1 MSVARPARSAL
12 CTRRIAPANAAPTVA
27 VAVAIATTTTTT
39 TTSRRTFHSSA
50 AVRAKKRP
58 ARFQNV
64 KAEEL
69 GLMKPAK
76 MAQFQKVYMPPYT
89 EEQLER
95 LRSKY
100 TPAQVEA
107 IQAGEAAIDTKDMLI
122 QGRIRDDPYRP
133 TYVEDYTTL
142 DPRYDVLPEAAEGER
157 AAQPREHKWLDE
169 QDWMDQFS
177 KRLSELA
184 DRKTDTQLTRA
195 MARALRRV
203 KDAQGADMIDL
214 TEEELVELEK
224 NPDMLQKYLVAD
236 DADADAAAAAES
248 SADGANKKKSEAQ
261 LTEAQVQK
269 LDEAIEAEWK
279 LELQKLVEESGADAG
294 PSSIEMI
301 EDGPAGLTRAETAE
315 APELGPVPGVAGR
328 YNRGADPEDAGQDE
342 LGEYREIKRVTGLR
356 LAEIK
361 SLYCKILVLRYVS
374 NQTRLG
380 KIRSASIVA
389 IAGNGAGRLGLG
401 VAKSTDNA
409 TAVVTAQMLAIR
421 NMKAVRRYENRTIY
435 GNATAK
441 VGATVVELYNR
452 PPGFG
457 LRVPHRLFEMCRA
470 VGLHD
475 LAARMPRAKNPMN
488 SVFAT
493 YQALMNQADPEEIA
507 RGRGKKLADARKVY
521 YGGSVH

>member
-1 MSVARPARSAL
+1 MSVVRPARSAL
-12 CTRRIAPANAAPTVA
+12 SRCVVAPASAASSSVA
-27 VAVAIATTTTTT
+27 ATPC
-39 TTSRRTFHSSA
+39 RQLHSSA
-50 AVRAKKRP
+50 ARAKRQP
-58 ARFQNV
+58 RFRNV
-64 KAEEL
+64 KAEQM
-69 GLMKPAK
+69 GLTEPAA
-76 MAQFQKVYMPPYT
+76 MARYKKEYMPEYS

-95 LRSKY
+95 LRGRY
-100 TPAQVEA
+100 TREQVEA
-107 IQAGEAAIDTKDMLI
+107 IRAGEAAVDADDMLI

-133 TYVEDYTTL
+133 TYVEDYTKL
-142 DPRYDVLPEAAEGER
+142 DPRFDLLPADDGDGK
-157 AAQPREHKWLDE
+157 PREHKWLGE

-177 KRLSELA
+177 ARLSDLA
-184 DRKTDTQLTRA
+184 DRKTDAQLTRA

-203 KDAQGADMIDL
+203 KDAQGVDMIDL
-214 TEEELVELEK
+214 TEEELAELET
-224 NPDMLQKYLVAD
+224 NPEALQKYLVEDGAAD
-236 DADADAAAAAES
+236 DAAAASNKGGEGEGEGEDP
-248 SADGANKKKSEAQ
+248 SAL

-279 LELQKLVEESGADAG
+279 RELEALVADDRTAAAEVS
-294 PSSIEMI
+294 PTSIEMI
-301 EDGPAGLTRAETAE
+301 EGGPAGLERAETAS
-315 APELGPVPGVAGR
+315 APELGKIPGVAGR
-328 YNRGADPEDAGQDE
+328 YNRAADPEDAGQDE
-342 LGEYREIKRVTGLR
+342 LGEYREIKRVTGLA
-356 LAEIK
+356 LADIK
-361 SLYCKILVLRYVS
+361 SLYCKILVTRSVS
-374 NQTRLG
+374 NQTRMG
-380 KIRSASIVA
+380 KIRSSSIVA

-401 VAKSTDNA
+401 MAKSTDVN

-435 GNATAK
+435 GDSTAK
-441 VGATVVELYNR
+441 VGATVVELFNR

-493 YQALMNQADPEEIA
+493 YKALMNQADPEEIA

>member
-1 MSVARPARSAL
+1 MSVVRPARSAL
-12 CTRRIAPANAAPTVA
+12 SKCVVAPASAPINVAATPC
-27 VAVAIATTTTTT
+27 
-39 TTSRRTFHSSA
+39 RRHLHSTPA
-50 AVRAKKRP
+50 ARAKRQP
-58 ARFQNV
+58 RFRNV
-64 KAEEL
+64 KAEEM
-69 GLMKPAK
+69 GLTQPAA
-76 MAQFQKVYMPPYT
+76 MARFANEHLPAYSPA
-89 EEQLER
+89 QLEQ

-107 IQAGEAAIDTKDMLI
+107 IQAGEAAVDAEDMLI

-133 TYVEDYTTL
+133 TYVEDYTRL
-142 DPRYDVLPEAAEGER
+142 DPRYDLMPEEEG
-157 AAQPREHKWLDE
+157 QKPREHAWLGE

-177 KRLSELA
+177 ARLSELA
-184 DRKTDTQLTRA
+184 DGKTDAQLTRA

-203 KDAQGADMIDL
+203 KASQGVDMIDM
-214 TEEELVELEK
+214 TEEELAELEA
-224 NPDMLQKYLVAD
+224 NPAMLQKYLVED
-236 DADADAAAAAES
+236 DAAVADAADRDDPS
-248 SADGANKKKSEAQ
+248 TR
-261 LTEAQVQK
+261 LTEAQVHK
-269 LDEAIEAEWK
+269 LDEALDAEWK
-279 LELQKLVEESGADAG
+279 RALESLAVEDHTAESS
-294 PSSIEMI
+294 PTNIEMM
-301 EDGPAGLTRAETAE
+301 EHGPAGLAVRGTETAE
-315 APELGPVPGVAGR
+315 APELGKIPGVAGR
-328 YNRGADPEDAGQDE
+328 YNRAADPDDEGQDE
-342 LGEYREIKRVTGLR
+342 LGEYREIKRVTGLA
-356 LAEIK
+356 LADVK
-361 SLYCKILVLRYVS
+361 SLYCKILVTRSVS
-374 NQTRLG
+374 NQTRMG

-389 IAGNGAGRLGLG
+389 IAGNGAGRLGIG
-401 VAKSTDNA
+401 MAKSTDSS

-421 NMKAVRRYENRTIY
+421 NMKAIRRYENRTVY

-493 YQALMNQADPEEIA
+493 YKALLNQADPEEIA

>member
-27 VAVAIATTTTTT
+27 VAIATTTTTPLCR
-39 TTSRRTFHSSA
+39 SFHSSA
-50 AVRAKKRP
+50 AIRAKKRP

-89 EEQLER
+89 DEQLER

-142 DPRYDVLPEAAEGER
+142 DPRYDVLPEAAEGEG
-157 AAQPREHKWLDE
+157 AQPREHKWLDE

-203 KDAQGADMIDL
+203 KDAHGADMIDL

-236 DADADAAAAAES
+236 DSDAAEPS
-248 SADGANKKKSEAQ
+248 EDGATNNNNSLAQ

-269 LDEAIEAEWK
+269 LDESIEAEWK
-279 LELQKLVEESGADAG
+279 LELQKLVEEPGTDSG

-342 LGEYREIKRVTGLR
+342 LGEYREIKRATGLR

-361 SLYCKILVLRYVS
+361 ALYCKILVLRHVS

-380 KIRSASIVA
+380 KIRSTSIVA

>member
-1 MSVARPARSAL
+1 MSVAWPARSAL
-12 CTRRIAPANAAPTVA
+12 CTRIAPANAAPTVA
-27 VAVAIATTTTTT
+27 VAVAMAATTTPPC
-39 TTSRRTFHSSA
+39 RFFHSSA
-50 AVRAKKRP
+50 AASRARKRP

-69 GLMKPAK
+69 GLMNPAK
-76 MAQFQKVYMPPYT
+76 MAQFQKEYLPPYT

-95 LRSKY
+95 LRGKY

-107 IQAGEAAIDTKDMLI
+107 IQAGEAAIDATDMLI

-133 TYVEDYTTL
+133 TYVDDYTTL
-142 DPRYDVLPEAAEGER
+142 DPRYDVLPEAAQGEV
-157 AAQPREHKWLDE
+157 AQPREHKWLGE

-203 KDAQGADMIDL
+203 KDAHGADKIDL

-236 DADADAAAAAES
+236 DADAAESSEDAAAANN
-248 SADGANKKKSEAQ
+248 DNNNNKPSAQ

-269 LDEAIEAEWK
+269 LDEAITAEWK
-279 LELQKLVEESGADAG
+279 LELQKLVEESGADSG
-294 PSSIEMI
+294 LSSIEMI

-361 SLYCKILVLRYVS
+361 ALYCKILVVRSVS

-389 IAGNGAGRLGLG
+389 IAGNGAGRLGIG
-401 VAKSTDNA
+401 VAKSTDSA
-409 TAVVTAQMLAIR
+409 TAIVTAQMLAIR
-421 NMKAVRRYENRTIY
+421 NMKAVRRYENRTVY

-441 VGATVVELYNR
+441 VGATIVELYNR

-475 LAARMPRAKNPMN
+475 VAARMRRAKNPMN

-493 YQALMNQADPEEIA
+493 YKALMNQADPEEIA